1 MFTDKL
7 LCTKSGTREK
17 ETTFAPAGVNFF
29 FFEPTS
35 FPIFLISTSPV
46 SHSHVSCS
54 LFFNTSS
61 AVNYPLKYSIILS
74 TDLYLLTMCQALSL
88 YTGVP
93 SFFLHS
99 FYHLPISQAL
109 FLSNWLVCVRTTW
122 LPPGQSL
129 CSNMSCLTW
138 VSWTTHRSHRPSPQ
152 PAVASFLL
160 PTN

>member
-7 LCTKSGTREK
+7 LCTKSGTQEK

-61 AVNYPLKYSIILS
+61 AGNYPLKYSIILS

-93 SFFLHS
+93 SFFSIPFIISPYLRFIS
-99 FYHLPISQAL
+99 FQLTGMCKNYLAASRPVSLLQHVMSDVSVLNNSQ
-109 FLSNWLVCVRTTW
+109 VT
-122 LPPGQSL
+122 PPFSSACG
-129 CSNMSCLTW
+129 C
-138 VSWTTHRSHRPSPQ
+138 
-152 PAVASFLL
+152 
-160 PTN
+160 

>member
-93 SFFLHS
+93 SFFSIPFIISSYLRFIS
-99 FYHLPISQAL
+99 FQLTGMCKNYLAASRPVPLLQHVMSDVSVLNNSQ
-109 FLSNWLVCVRTTW
+109 VT
-122 LPPGQSL
+122 PPFSSACG
-129 CSNMSCLTW
+129 C
-138 VSWTTHRSHRPSPQ
+138 
-152 PAVASFLL
+152 
-160 PTN
+160 